1 MQVHLMKKH
10 YESLKVLS
18 AHGQAVSI
26 WCRVVCKLSVAREAR
41 DAREARAKCKLGES
55 EETVEGEPF
64 LHTVRGYKG
73 LGHNSDGGEKILT
86 KIGRFICLPPGKNLT
101 CDHPNT
107 VHFAGGNVIPI
118 LVTISKYMFKYV
130 ADLSKGLKSATRVLQ
145 DFPK

>member
-41 DAREARAKCKLGES
+41 DAREARAKCKLGEP
-55 EETVEGEPF
+55 EKTVEGEPF

-73 LGHNSDGGEKILT
+73 LGHNSDGG
-86 KIGRFICLPPGKNLT
+86 R
-101 CDHPNT
+101 
-107 VHFAGGNVIPI
+107 
-118 LVTISKYMFKYV
+118 KYC
-130 ADLSKGLKSATRVLQ
+130 
-145 DFPK
+145 